1 MPTAIACQEDGI
13 ALPLMFQLERNGFS
27 VPGDVSLIG
36 YDDSFYTGD
45 IGLTTIRQDPG
56 GNGPRGSRMTLRSH

>member
-1 MPTAIACQEDGI
+1 
-13 ALPLMFQLERNGFS
+13 MFQLERNGFS

-36 YDDSFYTGD
+36 YDDGFYTGD

-56 GNGPRGSRMTLRSH
+56 GNGPRGSPHDARSH

>member
-1 MPTAIACQEDGI
+1 
-13 ALPLMFQLERNGFS
+13 MFQLERNGFS

-45 IGLTTIRQDPG
+45 IGLTTIRQIRWKWPAWQ
-56 GNGPRGSRMTLRSH
+56 PA